1 MDGCWDVELT
11 RGFSPVDRLER
22 GLLHGGS
29 RWIADLTEFFREY
42 RVDDT
47 TFALYAKG
55 KTRSS
60 GFLLSRFAAW
70 TILPNYTVGLFC
82 VNEGDAVLSTE
93 RIRRRMDL
101 VTKISEREGFH
112 WAWLII
118 LSDRNVSPGVQSYV
132 SHYDKKELGVG
143 VGSTSSGQMVLS
155 NNQIGKSIG
164 GQLRL
169 NKALGVGK
177 SRTD

>member
-1 MDGCWDVELT
+1 M
-11 RGFSPVDRLER
+11 
-22 GLLHGGS
+22 
-29 RWIADLTEFFREY
+29 TEFFREY

-82 VNEGDAVLSTE
+82 VNEGDDTLSTE
-93 RIRRRMDL
+93 RLRKRIDL
-101 VTKISEREGFH
+101 VTKISEHEGFH
-112 WAWLII
+112 WAWLI
-118 LSDRNVSPGVQSYV
+118 LMSDRNVPPGVLSYV
-132 SHYDKKELGVG
+132 SRYDKKELGVG
-143 VGSTSSGQMVLS
+143 VGSTSSGQIVLS

-164 GQLRL
+164 TQLGL

-177 SRTD
+177 SQRD

>member
-1 MDGCWDVELT
+1 MELN
-11 RGFSPVDRLER
+11 RDLSPIDRLER

-29 RWIADLTEFFREY
+29 RWIADLTEFFRDY
-42 RVDDT
+42 QVDDT

-70 TILPNYTVGLFC
+70 TILPNYQVGLFC
-82 VNEGDAVLSTE
+82 VNEGDRMLSTE
-93 RIRRRMDL
+93 RLRKWMDL
-101 VTKISEREGFH
+101 VNKTSEHQGYH

-118 LSDRNVSPGVQSYV
+118 LSDRNVAPGVQSFV
-132 SHYDKKELGVG
+132 SRYDKKELGIG
-143 VGSTSSGQMVLS
+143 VGSTSSGQIVLS

-164 GQLRL
+164 KQLRFD
-169 NKALGVGK
+169 KALGVGRPRK
-177 SRTD
+177 D